1 MTDPAQDLMI
11 EILRRIQADVS
22 DLKADMREI
31 RGRVGALERGQA
43 QIEVKL
49 ADISGRMVRRDELFE
64 RVLRRLELTEQSH

>member
-49 ADISGRMVRRDELFE
+49 ADISGRMDRRDELFE